1 MTLNDIIVSA
11 LAQLD
16 RGHDA
21 QSLDVWRDKF
31 TRFANDGVTDICAT
45 YKPRRTE
52 TIDTRDGT
60 FTTAMLSRG
69 CRKVLSVKRDGRE
82 EDFYDGDAS
91 EVIVTSGGPGKIQV
105 TYRSVPRE
113 MFASTDEPD
122 IPAYMH
128 GLLVS
133 YVVGRERAAGDVSR
147 QRGGN
152 IYFQMYEA
160 GKAAII
166 VVNKWDLVEKDDKTM
181 ARMTEDIRRDLAY
194 MTYAPILFISALT
207 GQRVT
212 RLFELINYVREQSSM
227 RITTGMLNSVLAD
240 AQTRVQ
246 PPTDKGRRLKIYYMT
261 QVGIRPPHFV
271 VFCNDKKLFHFSY
284 RRYLE
289 NQIRSVFGLEG
300 TPIIMSIRQ
309 KGEEDA

>member
-52 TIDTRDGT
+52 TIDTKDGT

-91 EVIVTSGGPGKIQV
+91 EVIVTSGGPGKIEV

-133 YVVGRERAAGDVSR
+133 YVVGRERAAGTFPSSGAATFTSR
-147 QRGGN
+147 CTRRARPPYGPIWGRNQPAHSE
-152 IYFQMYEA
+152 Q
-160 GKAAII
+160 
-166 VVNKWDLVEKDDKTM
+166 VVKPM
-181 ARMTEDIRRDLAY
+181 ARKIYRIDEFMGLDQSMGKTAWRPP
-194 MTYAPILFISALT
+194 TALT
-207 GQRVT
+207 PATWT
-212 RLFELINYVREQSSM
+212 RRTASL
-227 RITTGMLNSVLAD
+227 
-240 AQTRVQ
+240 
-246 PPTDKGRRLKIYYMT
+246 P
-261 QVGIRPPHFV
+261 
-271 VFCNDKKLFHFSY
+271 
-284 RRYLE
+284 
-289 NQIRSVFGLEG
+289 
-300 TPIIMSIRQ
+300 
-309 KGEEDA
+309 

>member
-82 EDFYDGDAS
+82 EEFYDGDAS
-91 EVIVTSGGPGKIQV
+91 EVIVTSGGPGKIEV

-133 YVVGRERAAGDVSR
+133 YVVSRERAAGDVSQ

-160 GKAAII
+160 GKAAIRPHLGGGTSQRI
-166 VVNKWDLVEKDDKTM
+166 VNRW
-181 ARMTEDIRRDLAY
+181 
-194 MTYAPILFISALT
+194 
-207 GQRVT
+207 
-212 RLFELINYVREQSSM
+212 
-227 RITTGMLNSVLAD
+227 
-240 AQTRVQ
+240 
-246 PPTDKGRRLKIYYMT
+246 
-261 QVGIRPPHFV
+261 
-271 VFCNDKKLFHFSY
+271 
-284 RRYLE
+284 
-289 NQIRSVFGLEG
+289 
-300 TPIIMSIRQ
+300 
-309 KGEEDA
+309 